1 MKNTSLLFDEV
12 IEKCLNIYKSKMSD
26 YGSAWRIL
34 RLSSLTDQVFIKAQ
48 RIRSLQIKKI
58 SKVDEGQESEFIG
71 IINYCIMALIQ
82 LEKGVVDEPDL
93 NLAEAI
99 IEYNKHI
106 KVVKDLM
113 MDKNHDYGEAWRDM
127 RISSLTDLFT
137 LFGVI
142 TVIFFLFKV
151 LPGDPARMM
160 MDQNENEEQ
169 LTIIKKKYG
178 FDKPV
183 IIQYLYYL
191 NDLSVVSIYSNNQ
204 DDFIFL
210 DNKKYSYQKIFN
222 IGNYSIVLKI
232 PYLRESYQRKGVKV
246 STIILNTFPN
256 TVVLA
261 ISSILIAVII
271 GILLG
276 IFSALKKDSVIDNII
291 QMLSTL
297 GMSVPSFLS
306 AIIAAWIFG
315 YLLSDITGLNM
326 TGSLYELDDYGE
338 NYELKLKNLI
348 LPSLVLGIRPIA
360 VISMM
365 MRNSLIDVLKKN
377 YVITAYAKGLT
388 TFQVITRHC
397 LKNSLNP
404 VVTALSGW
412 FASLLAGSVF
422 VEYIFGWNGL
432 GKEIVY
438 SLNMLDVPVIIGSVI
453 VISFSFIMINIFVD
467 EIYKI
472 LDPRITSL

>member
-1 MKNTSLLFDEV
+1 MK
-12 IEKCLNIYKSKMSD
+12 ILNI
-26 YGSAWRIL
+26 
-34 RLSSLTDQVFIKAQ
+34 
-48 RIRSLQIKKI
+48 
-58 SKVDEGQESEFIG
+58 
-71 IINYCIMALIQ
+71 
-82 LEKGVVDEPDL
+82 
-93 NLAEAI
+93 
-99 IEYNKHI
+99 
-106 KVVKDLM
+106 
-113 MDKNHDYGEAWRDM
+113 
-127 RISSLTDLFT
+127 LFT

-183 IIQYLYYL
+183 ITQYLYYL

-204 DDFIFL
+204 DDFNFL
-210 DNKKYSYQKIFN
+210 DNKKYTYQKIIN
-222 IGNYSIVLKI
+222 KGNYTLVFKI

-246 STIILNTFPN
+246 SSIILNTFPN
-256 TVVLA
+256 TIVLA

-276 IFSALKKDSVIDNII
+276 IFSALKKDSIIDNFI
-291 QMLSTL
+291 QVLSTL

-472 LDPRITSL
+472 LDPRIRNL

>member
-1 MKNTSLLFDEV
+1 MK
-12 IEKCLNIYKSKMSD
+12 ILNI
-26 YGSAWRIL
+26 
-34 RLSSLTDQVFIKAQ
+34 
-48 RIRSLQIKKI
+48 
-58 SKVDEGQESEFIG
+58 
-71 IINYCIMALIQ
+71 
-82 LEKGVVDEPDL
+82 
-93 NLAEAI
+93 
-99 IEYNKHI
+99 
-106 KVVKDLM
+106 
-113 MDKNHDYGEAWRDM
+113 
-127 RISSLTDLFT
+127 LFT

-142 TVIFFLFKV
+142 TVIFFLFKI

-183 IIQYLYYL
+183 ITQYLYYL

-204 DDFIFL
+204 DNFNFL
-210 DNKKYSYQKIFN
+210 DNKKYTFLKILN
-222 IGNYSIVLKI
+222 TPNYTIVLKI

-246 STIILNTFPN
+246 SSIILNTFPN
-256 TVVLA
+256 TIVLA
-261 ISSILIAVII
+261 ISSILVAVII

-276 IFSALKKDSVIDNII
+276 IFSALKKDSIIDNII
-291 QMLSTL
+291 QVFSTL

-377 YVITAYAKGLT
+377 YVITAYTKGLT

-472 LDPRITSL
+472 LDPRIRNS